1 MGIRITRNWELGTR
15 NSKKKE
21 SLPIM
26 KAFATENIRNLAVI
40 GHGDAGKTQL
50 VSSMLYVAGSATRW
64 GKVDEGTTITDYDED
79 SIERKVSLNNNF
91 AHAEYQ
97 DTKINFIDTPGYA
110 AFVSHARPALRVA
123 DCALVVVDGVHG
135 IEVQTEKTW
144 QYANEFLL
152 PRFMV
157 INKIDKEHAD
167 FGHALETAADSFA
180 RSIVPFTLPIGREGS
195 FRGVIDV
202 VHQKAYEFDDNGK
215 AKAIGIPSEE
225 KALLDSTRERLIEI
239 VAESDDALMEKYF
252 AEGTLPEEDIIPN
265 LARAIAASKLCP
277 VYAASA
283 TTLVG
288 LQILLDH
295 LVEFAPNPATH
306 EMEYGFADNEMT
318 GDRINRKY
326 NNDEPFSA
334 YVFRTIADPFA
345 GRINVM
351 KVVSGKITHDANV
364 RNTSRDTDERL
375 GALHVIS
382 GKTLDKVDSAA
393 TGDIIAV
400 VKLKDTQTGDTLSDK
415 AKPIVYPKVEYPEA
429 AIAFAIEP
437 KSRADEDKISGAL
450 HKILEEDPSLHFER
464 DPQTNEFILSGSGQL
479 HIETVVK
486 KLENRYHVEVTLHP
500 PKVPYKETITQQAE
514 VQGRHKKQSG
524 GRGQF
529 GDCKVIF
536 EPLERGGGFEWVD
549 KIFGGSVPQNF
560 RPAIEKGIIEAAASG
575 AVAGYPLV
583 DFKVTLIDGSFHA
596 VDSDEHS
603 FRAAGRKAFRA
614 AMEKV
619 KPTLLEPIM
628 DVEVF
633 TPQEVSGDIMGD
645 LNSRRGRVGG
655 MEVRG
660 KQQVIKAKVPLAEM
674 LDYQSKLNSVTQA
687 RGSYHMQFSHY
698 DPLPGN
704 LAQKV
709 IDEAVAAGRV
719 RAHDDDE

>member
-1 MGIRITRNWELGTR
+1 
-15 NSKKKE
+15 
-21 SLPIM
+21 M
-26 KAFATENIRNLAVI
+26 KAFATEDLRNLAVI

-50 VSSMLYVAGSATRW
+50 VSSLLHVAGATTRW
-64 GKVDEGTTITDYDED
+64 GKVDEGTTVTDFEED
-79 SIERKVSLNNNF
+79 SIERKITLNNSF
-91 AHAEYQ
+91 THLEHK
-97 DTKINFIDTPGYA
+97 DTKINLIDTPGYA
-110 AFVSHARPALRVA
+110 AFVAHARPALRVA
-123 DCALVVVDGVHG
+123 DCALVIVDGVQG

-144 QYANEFLL
+144 QYANEFML

-167 FGHALETAADSFA
+167 FGHALETASSSFA
-180 RSIVPFTLPIGREGS
+180 RSIVPFTLPIGKEGD
-195 FRGVIDV
+195 FRGIVDV
-202 VHQKAYEFDDNGK
+202 VHQKAYEFDERGK
-215 AKAIGIPSEE
+215 AKEIPMPESG
-225 KALLDSTRERLIEI
+225 KDVFDRTRERLIEL

-252 AEGTLPEEDIIPN
+252 AEGTLPEEDIYPN
-265 LARAIAASKLCP
+265 LAKAIAKSKLCP
-277 VYAASA
+277 VYAISA
-283 TTLVG
+283 TSLVG
-288 LQILLDH
+288 VETLLDH
-295 LVEFAPNPATH
+295 LVEFAPNPAAH
-306 EMEYGFADNEMT
+306 ESEYGYDDADMKGERRT
-318 GDRINRKY
+318 RKY
-326 NNDEPFSA
+326 SNDEPFSA

-351 KVVSGKITHDANV
+351 KVVSGKIASDATVLNSTHD
-364 RNTSRDTDERL
+364 TQERL

-382 GKTLDKVDSAA
+382 GKTLDKVNEAQ

-400 VKLKDTQTGDTLSDK
+400 VKLKDTQTGDTLCDK
-415 AKPIVYPKVEYPEA
+415 MKPIVYPRVEYPEA

-450 HKILEEDPSLHFER
+450 HRILEEDPSLHFDR
-464 DPQTNEFILSGSGQL
+464 DSQTKEFILSGTGQL
-479 HIETVVK
+479 HIETVVR
-486 KLENRYHVEVTLHP
+486 KLADRYHVEVALHP
-500 PKVPYKETITQQAE
+500 PKVPYKETITMQAE

-536 EPLERGGGFEWVD
+536 EPLERGAGFEWVD
-549 KIFGGSVPQNF
+549 KIFGGSVPANF
-560 RPAIEKGIIEAAASG
+560 RPAIEKGIIEAALGG

-583 DFKVTLIDGSFHA
+583 DFKVTLIDGSYHA

-603 FRAAGRKAFRA
+603 FRAAGRKAYRA
-614 AMEKV
+614 AMEKA
-619 KPTLLEPIM
+619 KPTLLEPVM

-660 KQQVIKAKVPLAEM
+660 KQQIIKAKVPLSEM
-674 LDYQSKLNSVTQA
+674 LDYQSRLNSVTQA

-698 DPLPGN
+698 DPLPHN

>member
-1 MGIRITRNWELGTR
+1 
-15 NSKKKE
+15 
-21 SLPIM
+21 M
-26 KAFATENIRNLAVI
+26 KAFTTENIRNLAVI

-50 VSSMLYVAGSATRW
+50 VSSLLHVSGTSHRW
-64 GKVDEGTTITDYDED
+64 GKVDEGTTVTDYDED

-91 AHAEYQ
+91 AHAEHK

-157 INKIDKEHAD
+157 VNKIDKEHAD
-167 FGHALETAADSFA
+167 FGHALETATTSFA
-180 RSIVPFTLPIGREGS
+180 RSIVPFTLPIGKEGD
-195 FRGVIDV
+195 FRGVVDV
-202 VHQKAYEFDDNGK
+202 VHQKAYEFDEHGK
-215 AKAIGIPSEE
+215 AKEIPLPEE
-225 KALLDSTRERLIEI
+225 GRDVFERTRERLIEI
-239 VAESDDALMEKYF
+239 VAESDDNLMEKYF
-252 AEGTLPEEDIIPN
+252 ADGTLPEEDIYPN
-265 LARAIAASKLCP
+265 LARAIASSKLCP
-277 VYAASA
+277 VYAVSS

-295 LVEFAPNPATH
+295 IVEFAPNPATH
-306 EMEYGFADNEMT
+306 EAEYGFVSVDANGD
-318 GDRINRKY
+318 GDRLNRKY
-326 NNDEPFSA
+326 SNDEPFSA

-351 KVVSGKITHDANV
+351 KVVSGKVVSDATVFNS
-364 RNTSRDTDERL
+364 SREVPERL

-382 GKTLDKVDSAA
+382 GKTLDKVNEAQ

-400 VKLKDTQTGDTLSDK
+400 VKLKDTQTGDTLCDK
-415 AKPIVYPKVEYPEA
+415 AKPIVFPKVEYPEA

-437 KSRADEDKISGAL
+437 KSRADEEKISAAL
-450 HKILEEDPSLHFER
+450 HKILEEDPSLHFDR
-464 DPQTNEFILSGSGQL
+464 DAQTKEFILSGSGQL

-486 KLENRYHVEVTLHP
+486 KLEQRYHVEVTLHP
-500 PKVPYKETITQQAE
+500 PKVPYKETITQQVE

-529 GDCKVIF
+529 GDCKCVF
-536 EPLERGGGFEWVD
+536 EPLPRGTGFEWVD
-549 KIFGGSVPQNF
+549 KIFGGAIPQNF
-560 RPAIEKGIIEAAASG
+560 RPAVEKGIVEASQRG
-575 AVAGYPLV
+575 AVAGYPMVDFRVTLV
-583 DFKVTLIDGSFHA
+583 DGSYHT

-603 FRAAGRKAFRA
+603 FRAAGRKAFRN
-614 AMEKV
+614 AMEKAR
-619 KPTLLEPIM
+619 PTLLEPIM

-645 LNSRRGRVGG
+645 LNSRRGRVAG
-655 MEVRG
+655 MDMRG
-660 KQQVIKAKVPLAEM
+660 KQQVIKAKVPLSEM

-698 DPLPGN
+698 DPLPHN

-709 IDEAVAAGRV
+709 IDDAVASGRV
-719 RAHDDDE
+719 RAHEDED

>member
-1 MGIRITRNWELGTR
+1 
-15 NSKKKE
+15 
-21 SLPIM
+21 M
-26 KAFATENIRNLAVI
+26 KAFDTENIRNLAVI
-40 GHGDAGKTQL
+40 GHGDAGKTQF
-50 VSSMLYVAGSATRW
+50 VSSLLHVSGSSHRW
-64 GKVDEGTTITDYDED
+64 GKVDEGTAITDYDED

-91 AHAEYQ
+91 AHLEYK
-97 DTKINFIDTPGYA
+97 DTKINLIDTPGYA
-110 AFVSHARPALRVA
+110 AFVAHARPALRVA

-144 QYANEFLL
+144 QYANEFML

-157 INKIDKEHAD
+157 INKLDKEHSD
-167 FGHALETAADSFA
+167 FGHAIETATSSFA
-180 RSIVPFTLPIGREGS
+180 RSIVPFTLPIGTEAN
-195 FRGVIDV
+195 FKGVVDV
-202 VHQKAYEFDDNGK
+202 VHQKAYEFDDQGK
-215 AKAIGIPSEE
+215 AKEVPMPESGRDIFER
-225 KALLDSTRERLIEI
+225 TRERLIEI

-252 AEGTLPEEDIIPN
+252 ADGTLPEEDIYPN
-265 LARAIAASKLCP
+265 LAKAIANSKLCP
-277 VYAASA
+277 VYAVSS

-295 LVEFAPNPATH
+295 IIEFAPNPATH
-306 EMEYGFADNEMT
+306 EAEYGFSNPDLT
-318 GDRINRKY
+318 GDRVTRKY
-326 NNDEPFSA
+326 SPDEPFSA

-351 KVVSGKITHDANV
+351 KVISGKVASDATVYNS
-364 RNTSRDTDERL
+364 TRDTMERL
-375 GALHVIS
+375 GALHVIE
-382 GKTLDKVDSAA
+382 GKTLDKVNEAKV
-393 TGDIIAV
+393 GDIVAV

-415 AKPIVYPKVEYPEA
+415 AKPVVYPPVEYPEA

-437 KSRADEDKISGAL
+437 KSRNDEEKISVAL
-450 HKILEEDPSLHFER
+450 HKILEEDPSLHFDR
-464 DPQTNEFILSGSGQL
+464 DAQTKEFILSGSGQL
-479 HIETVVK
+479 HIETVVD
-486 KLENRYHVEVTLHP
+486 KLRNRYHVEVDLHP
-500 PKVPYKETITQQAE
+500 PKVPYKETITQTAE

-536 EPLERGGGFEWVD
+536 EPLERGAGFEFVD
-549 KIFGGSVPQNF
+549 KIFGGSIPQNF
-560 RPAIEKGIIEAAASG
+560 RPAVEKGIIEAASTG

-583 DFKVTLIDGSFHA
+583 DFRVTLIDGSYHT

-603 FRAAGRKAFRA
+603 FKAAGRKAFRA

-633 TPQEVSGDIMGD
+633 APQEVSGDIMGD
-645 LNSRRGRVGG
+645 LNSRRGRVSG
-655 MEVRG
+655 METRG
-660 KQQVIKAKVPLAEM
+660 KQQVIKAKVPLSEM

-698 DPLPGN
+698 DPLPHN

-709 IDEAVAAGRV
+709 VDEAVAAGRV
-719 RAHDDDE
+719 RAHEDED

>member
-1 MGIRITRNWELGTR
+1 
-15 NSKKKE
+15 
-21 SLPIM
+21 M

-50 VSSMLYVAGSATRW
+50 VSSLLHVSGTSHRW
-64 GKVDEGTTITDYDED
+64 GKVDEGTTVTDYDED

-91 AHAEYQ
+91 AHLEYK
-97 DTKINFIDTPGYA
+97 DTKINLIDTPGYA
-110 AFVSHARPALRVA
+110 AFVAHARPALRVA

-157 INKIDKEHAD
+157 VNKLDKEHSD
-167 FGHALETAADSFA
+167 FGHALETATSSFA
-180 RSIVPFTLPIGREGS
+180 RSIVPFTLPIGTETD
-195 FRGVIDV
+195 FKGVVDV
-202 VHQKAYEFDDNGK
+202 VHQKAYEFDEHGK
-215 AKAIGIPSEE
+215 AKEIPLPEAGRDVFE
-225 KALLDSTRERLIEI
+225 RTRERLIEI

-252 AEGTLPEEDIIPN
+252 SDGTLPEEDIYPN
-265 LARAIAASKLCP
+265 LAKAIASSKLCP
-277 VYAASA
+277 VYAVSA
-283 TTLVG
+283 TNLVG

-295 LVEFAPNPATH
+295 IVEFAPNPATH
-306 EMEYGFADNEMT
+306 EAEYGFSNPELT
-318 GDRINRKY
+318 GDRVSRKY
-326 NNDEPFSA
+326 SNDEPFSA

-351 KVVSGKITHDANV
+351 KIVSGKVGSDATVYNS
-364 RNTSRDTDERL
+364 TRDSMERL

-382 GKTLDKVDSAA
+382 GKTLDKVSEAQ

-400 VKLKDTQTGDTLSDK
+400 VKLKDTQTGDTLCDK
-415 AKPIVYPKVEYPEA
+415 AKPIVYPPVQYPEA

-437 KSRADEDKISGAL
+437 KSRNDEEKISAAL
-450 HKILEEDPSLHFER
+450 HRILEEDPSLHFDR
-464 DPQTNEFILSGSGQL
+464 DAQTKEFILSGSGQL
-479 HIETVVK
+479 HIETVVD
-486 KLENRYHVEVTLHP
+486 KLNNRYHVEVTLHP
-500 PKVPYKETITQQAE
+500 PKVPYKETITMQAE

-529 GDCKVIF
+529 GDCKVVF
-536 EPLERGGGFEWVD
+536 EPLDRGAGFEWVD
-549 KIFGGSVPQNF
+549 KIFGGSIPQNF
-560 RPAIEKGIIEAAASG
+560 RPAIEKGILEAAQSG

-583 DFKVTLIDGSFHA
+583 DFKVTLVDGSYHT

-614 AMEKV
+614 AMEKTR
-619 KPTLLEPIM
+619 PTLLEPIM

-633 TPQEVSGDIMGD
+633 APQEVAGDIMGD
-645 LNSRRGRVGG
+645 LNSRRGRVQG
-655 MEVRG
+655 MDTRG
-660 KQQVIKAKVPLAEM
+660 KQQVIKAKVPLSEM

-698 DPLPGN
+698 DPLPHN

-719 RAHDDDE
+719 RAHDEEE

>member
-1 MGIRITRNWELGTR
+1 
-15 NSKKKE
+15 
-21 SLPIM
+21 M
-26 KAFATENIRNLAVI
+26 KAFTTEHLRNMAVI

-50 VSSMLYVAGSATRW
+50 TASLAYVAGSTPRW
-64 GKVDEGTTITDYDED
+64 GKVDEGTAITDFDED

-91 AHAEYQ
+91 AHLEYA
-97 DTKINFIDTPGYA
+97 DSKINLIDTPGYA
-110 AFVSHARPALRVA
+110 AFVAHARPALRVA

-167 FGHALETAADSFA
+167 FGHALETATSSFA
-180 RSIVPFTLPIGREGS
+180 RSIVPFTLPIGKEGD
-195 FRGVIDV
+195 FKGVVDV
-202 VHQKAYEFDDNGK
+202 VRQKAYEFDSNGK
-215 AKAIGIPSEE
+215 AKEIPIPETGR
-225 KALLDSTRERLIEI
+225 DVFDRTRERLIEI

-252 AEGTLPEEDIIPN
+252 SDGTLPEEDIYPN
-265 LARAIAASKLCP
+265 LAKAIAASKLCP
-277 VYAASA
+277 VYAVSA
-283 TTLVG
+283 NTLVG

-295 LVEFAPNPATH
+295 IVEFAPNPATH
-306 EMEYGFADNEMT
+306 EAEYGFTNPEMV
-318 GDRINRKY
+318 GDRVSRKY
-326 NNDEPFSA
+326 SNDEPFSA

-351 KVVSGKITHDANV
+351 KIVSGKIASDAAVFNS
-364 RNTSRDTDERL
+364 TRDTTERL
-375 GALHVIS
+375 GALHVIN
-382 GKTLDKVDSAA
+382 GKTLDKINEAQ

-400 VKLKDTQTGDTLSDK
+400 VKLKDTQTGDTLCDK
-415 AKPIVYPKVEYPEA
+415 SNVIVYPKVEYPEA

-437 KSRADEDKISGAL
+437 KSRADEEKISVAL
-450 HKILEEDPSLHFER
+450 HKILEEDPSLHFDR
-464 DPQTNEFILSGSGQL
+464 DPQTKEFILSGSGQL
-479 HIETVVK
+479 HIETVVD
-486 KLENRYHVEVTLHP
+486 KLNNRYHVEVALHP
-500 PKVPYKETITQQAE
+500 PKVPYKETITSQVE

-529 GDCKVIF
+529 GDCKCIF
-536 EPLERGGGFEWVD
+536 EPLERGAGFEWVD
-549 KIFGGSVPQNF
+549 KIFGGAIPQNF
-560 RPAIEKGIIEAAASG
+560 RPAVEKGILEAAQTG
-575 AVAGYPLV
+575 YVAGYPMV
-583 DFKVTLIDGSFHA
+583 DFRVTLIDGSYHT

-603 FRAAGRKAFRA
+603 FKAAGRKAYRA
-614 AMEKV
+614 AMEKA

-645 LNSRRGRVGG
+645 LNSRRGRVAG
-655 MEVRG
+655 MDMRG
-660 KQQVIKAKVPLAEM
+660 KQQVIKAKVPLSEM

-698 DPLPGN
+698 DPLPHN

-719 RAHDDDE
+719 RAHDDED

>member
-1 MGIRITRNWELGTR
+1 
-15 NSKKKE
+15 
-21 SLPIM
+21 M
-26 KAFATENIRNLAVI
+26 KAFTTEHLRNMAVI

-50 VSSMLYVAGSATRW
+50 TASLAYVAGSTPRW
-64 GKVDEGTTITDYDED
+64 GKVDEGTAITDFDED

-91 AHAEYQ
+91 AHLEYA
-97 DTKINFIDTPGYA
+97 DSKINLIDTPGYA
-110 AFVSHARPALRVA
+110 AFVAHARPALRVA

-167 FGHALETAADSFA
+167 FGHALETATSSFA
-180 RSIVPFTLPIGREGS
+180 RSIVPFTLPIGKEGD
-195 FRGVIDV
+195 FKGVVDV
-202 VHQKAYEFDDNGK
+202 VHQKAYEFDSNGK
-215 AKAIGIPSEE
+215 AKEIPIPETGR
-225 KALLDSTRERLIEI
+225 DVFDRTRERLIEI

-252 AEGTLPEEDIIPN
+252 SDGTLPEEDIYPN
-265 LARAIAASKLCP
+265 LAKAIAASKLCP
-277 VYAASA
+277 VYAVSA
-283 TTLVG
+283 NTLVG

-295 LVEFAPNPATH
+295 IVEFAPNPATH
-306 EMEYGFADNEMT
+306 EAEYGFTNPEMV
-318 GDRINRKY
+318 GDRVSRKY
-326 NNDEPFSA
+326 SNDEPFSA

-351 KVVSGKITHDANV
+351 KIVSGKIASDATVFNS
-364 RNTSRDTDERL
+364 TRDTTERL
-375 GALHVIS
+375 GALHVIN
-382 GKTLDKVDSAA
+382 GKTLDKINEAQ

-400 VKLKDTQTGDTLSDK
+400 VKLKDTQTGDTLCDK
-415 AKPIVYPKVEYPEA
+415 SNVIVYPKVEYPEA

-437 KSRADEDKISGAL
+437 KSRADEEKISVAL
-450 HKILEEDPSLHFER
+450 HKILEEDPSLHFDR
-464 DPQTNEFILSGSGQL
+464 DPQTKEFILSGSGQL
-479 HIETVVK
+479 HIETVVD
-486 KLENRYHVEVTLHP
+486 KLNNRYHVEVALHP
-500 PKVPYKETITQQAE
+500 PKVPYKETITSQVE

-529 GDCKVIF
+529 GDCKCIF
-536 EPLERGGGFEWVD
+536 EPLERGAGFEWVD
-549 KIFGGSVPQNF
+549 KIFGGAIPQNF
-560 RPAIEKGIIEAAASG
+560 RPAVEKGILEAAQTG
-575 AVAGYPLV
+575 YVAGYPMV
-583 DFKVTLIDGSFHA
+583 DFRVTLIDGSYHT

-603 FRAAGRKAFRA
+603 FKAAGRKAYRA
-614 AMEKV
+614 AMEKA

-645 LNSRRGRVGG
+645 LNSRRGRVAG
-655 MEVRG
+655 MDMRG
-660 KQQVIKAKVPLAEM
+660 KQQVIKAKVPLSEM

-698 DPLPGN
+698 DPLPHN

-719 RAHDDDE
+719 RAHDDED

>member
-1 MGIRITRNWELGTR
+1 
-15 NSKKKE
+15 
-21 SLPIM
+21 M

-40 GHGDAGKTQL
+40 GHGDAGKTQMIASL
-50 VSSMLYVAGSATRW
+50 LQVAGATNRW
-64 GKVDEGTTITDYDED
+64 GKVDEGTAMTDHEED
-79 SIERKVSLNNNF
+79 SIERKISLNNNF
-91 AHAEYQ
+91 AHLEYK
-97 DTKINFIDTPGYA
+97 DTKINLIDTPGYA

-123 DCALVVVDGVHG
+123 DCALVVVDAVNG

-144 QYANEFLL
+144 NYANEFLL

-157 INKIDKEHAD
+157 INKLEKENAD
-167 FGHALETAADSFA
+167 FGHALDTATQSFA
-180 RSIVPFTLPIGREGS
+180 RSIVPFTLPIGS
-195 FRGVIDV
+195 HQDFKGVVDV
-202 VHQKAYEFDDNGK
+202 VHQKAYEFDDAGK
-215 AKAIGIPSEE
+215 AKEIEIPEE
-225 KALLDSTRERLIEI
+225 GKALLETTRLRLIEL
-239 VAESDDALMEKYF
+239 VAESDDALLEKYF
-252 AEGTLPEEDIIPN
+252 ENGTLEEEDIIPN
-265 LARAIAASKLCP
+265 LAAAIANSKLCP
-277 VYAASA
+277 VFAVSSL
-283 TTLVG
+283 TLAG
-288 LQILLDH
+288 LSILLDH
-295 LVEFAPNPATH
+295 IVEFAPNPATH
-306 EMEYGFADNEMT
+306 EAEYGFTDAEMS
-318 GDRINRKY
+318 GDRVTRKY
-326 NNDEPFSA
+326 SSDEPFSA
-334 YVFRTIADPFA
+334 FVFRTIADPFA

-351 KVVSGKITHDANV
+351 KVVSGKIGSDATV
-364 RNTSRDTDERL
+364 HNTTRDTPERL
-375 GALHVIS
+375 GALHVIQ
-382 GKTLDKVDSAA
+382 GKTLDKVSEAS

-415 AKPIVYPKVEYPEA
+415 AKPIVFPPVQYPEA

-464 DPQTNEFILSGSGQL
+464 DAQTKEFILSGSGQL
-479 HIETVVK
+479 HIETVVE
-486 KLENRYHVEVTLHP
+486 KLGKRYHVKVALHP

-560 RPAIEKGIIEAAASG
+560 RPAIEKGIIEAAQGG

-583 DFKVTLIDGSFHA
+583 DFKVTLIDGSYHT

-603 FRAAGRKAFRA
+603 FRAAGKKAYRA
-614 AMEKV
+614 AMEKT

-645 LNSRRGRVGG
+645 LNSRRGRVSG
-655 MEVRG
+655 MDVRG

-698 DPLPGN
+698 DPVPHN

-719 RAHDDDE
+719 RGHDDDE

>member
-1 MGIRITRNWELGTR
+1 
-15 NSKKKE
+15 
-21 SLPIM
+21 M

-50 VSSMLYVAGSATRW
+50 VSSLLHVAGTTHRW
-64 GKVDEGTTITDYDED
+64 GKVDEGTTVTDHDED
-79 SIERKVSLNNNF
+79 SITRKVSLNNNF
-91 AHAEYQ
+91 AHLEYK
-97 DTKINFIDTPGYA
+97 DTKINLIDTPGYA
-110 AFVSHARPALRVA
+110 AFVSHARPALRAA

-144 QYANEFLL
+144 QYANEFML

-157 INKIDKEHAD
+157 INKLDKEHSD
-167 FGHALETAADSFA
+167 FGHAIETATSSFA
-180 RSIVPFTLPIGREGS
+180 RSIVPFTLPIGNELNFKGI
-195 FRGVIDV
+195 VDV
-202 VHQKAYEFDDNGK
+202 VHQKAYEFDEHGH
-215 AKAIGIPSEE
+215 AKGVAIPSEG
-225 KALLDSTRERLIEI
+225 KDIFDRTRERIIEL

-252 AEGTLPEEDIIPN
+252 ESGTLPEEDIYPN
-265 LARAIAASKLCP
+265 LAAAIAKSKLCP
-277 VYAASA
+277 VYAVSA
-283 TTLVG
+283 ANLVG

-295 LVEFAPNPATH
+295 LVEFAPDPATH
-306 EMEYGFADNEMT
+306 EAEYGFSDNEMA
-318 GDRINRKY
+318 GDRVSRKY
-326 NNDEPFSA
+326 SNSEPFSA

-351 KVVSGKITHDANV
+351 KVVSGKVASDATVYNSTHD
-364 RNTSRDTDERL
+364 SMERL

-382 GKTLDKVDSAA
+382 GKVLDKVNEAQ

-400 VKLKDTQTGDTLSDK
+400 VKLKDTQTGDTLTDK

-437 KSRADEDKISGAL
+437 KSRNDEEKISAAL
-450 HKILEEDPSLHFER
+450 HKILEEDPSLHFDR
-464 DPQTNEFILSGSGQL
+464 DAQTKEFILSGSGQL
-479 HIETVVK
+479 HIETVVA
-486 KLENRYHVEVTLHP
+486 KLNDRYHVEVTLHP
-500 PKVPYKETITQQAE
+500 PKVPYKETITQQVE

-536 EPLERGGGFEWVD
+536 EPLERGAGFEWVD

-583 DFKVTLIDGSFHA
+583 DFKVTLVDGSYHT

-614 AMEKV
+614 AMEKA

-645 LNSRRGRVGG
+645 LNSRRGRVSG
-655 MEVRG
+655 MDMRG
-660 KQQVIKAKVPLAEM
+660 KQQVIKAKVPLSEM

-698 DPLPGN
+698 DPLPHN

-709 IDEAVAAGRV
+709 VDEAVAAGRV
-719 RAHDDDE
+719 RAHDEEE

>member
-1 MGIRITRNWELGTR
+1 
-15 NSKKKE
+15 
-21 SLPIM
+21 M
-26 KAFATENIRNLAVI
+26 KAFSTENIRNLAVI

-50 VSSMLYVAGSATRW
+50 VSSLLYVAGTTPRW
-64 GKVDEGTTITDYDED
+64 GKVDEGSTVTDYDED

-91 AHAEYQ
+91 AHLEYK
-97 DTKINFIDTPGYA
+97 DTKINLIDTPGYA

-123 DCALVVVDGVHG
+123 DCALVVVDAVHG

-167 FGHALETAADSFA
+167 FGHALETATSSFA
-180 RSIVPFTLPIGREGS
+180 RSIVPFSLPIGQEGN
-195 FRGVIDV
+195 FKGVVDV
-202 VHQKAYEFDDNGK
+202 VHQKAYSYDEAGK
-215 AKAIGIPSEE
+215 AKEIPIPEE
-225 KALLDSTRERLIEI
+225 GRDVFDRTRERLIEI

-252 AEGTLPEEDIIPN
+252 AEGTLPEEDIYPN
-265 LARAIAASKLCP
+265 LAKAIASSKLCP
-277 VYAASA
+277 VYAVSSS
-283 TTLVG
+283 TLVG
-288 LQILLDH
+288 LQLLLDH

-306 EMEYGFADNEMT
+306 EAEYGFANADLS
-318 GDRINRKY
+318 GDRISRKY
-326 NNDEPFSA
+326 SNDEPFSA

-351 KVVSGKITHDANV
+351 KIVSGKIASDATVQNS
-364 RNTSRDTDERL
+364 SRDSAERL
-375 GALHVIS
+375 GALHLIA
-382 GKTLDKVDSAA
+382 GKTLEKVDSAQ

-437 KSRADEDKISGAL
+437 KSRADEEKISVAL
-450 HKILEEDPSLHFER
+450 HKVLEEDPSLTFER
-464 DPQTNEFILSGSGQL
+464 DPQTKEFILSGSGQL
-479 HIETVVK
+479 HIETVVD
-486 KLENRYHVEVTLHP
+486 KLNNRFHVEVTLHP
-500 PKVPYKETITQQAE
+500 PKVPYKETITQSCE

-536 EPLERGGGFEWVD
+536 EPLDRGAGFEWVD
-549 KIFGGSVPQNF
+549 KIFGGAVPQNF
-560 RPAIEKGIIEAAASG
+560 RPAIEKGILEAAAGG

-583 DFKVTLIDGSFHA
+583 DFKVTLIDGSYHT

-603 FRAAGRKAFRA
+603 FKAAGRKAFRA
-614 AMEKV
+614 AMERAR
-619 KPTLLEPIM
+619 PTLLEPIM

-655 MEVRG
+655 MDMRG
-660 KQQVIKAKVPLAEM
+660 KQQVIKAKVPLSEM

-698 DPLPGN
+698 DPLPHN

-709 IDEAVAAGRV
+709 IDEAVAEGRV